1 MQVLTYT
8 VVFRE
13 SNEAPQEEFVRYTR
27 QAAEAF
33 AKLVQD
39 NGGVAIVVE
48 GSEEHDE
55 HDDFSHPANKHN
67 PRRSSLEW

>member
-13 SNEAPQEEFVRYTR
+13 SNTAPQEEFVRYSA
-27 QAAEAF
+27 QAAASF

-48 GSEEHDE
+48 GAEELPDHDE
-55 HDDFSHPANKHN
+55 FSHPANQHN